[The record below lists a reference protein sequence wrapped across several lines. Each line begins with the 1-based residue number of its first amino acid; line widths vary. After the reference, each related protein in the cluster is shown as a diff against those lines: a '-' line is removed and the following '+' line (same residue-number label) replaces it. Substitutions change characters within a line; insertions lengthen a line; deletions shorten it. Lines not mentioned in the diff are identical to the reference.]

1 MVNSTKQR
9 YQVRAREVGVSWH
22 QRGAAVGA
30 TGLKERSGW
39 QTPATPNYFIV
50 S

>member
-22 QRGAAVGA
+22 QRGAAVG

-39 QTPATPNYFIV
+39 RTPATPNYFIV